1 MKQNDEKAKANN
13 WAKKGVK
20 MGKYGKKSVT
30 LRGFL
35 DCVNL
40 ANLNRV
46 SYY

>member
-1 MKQNDEKAKANN
+1 
-13 WAKKGVK
+13 
-20 MGKYGKKSVT
+20 MGKCEKKSVT